1 MIKKLIKL
9 ANHLD
14 KKGLTKEADYLDA
27 LIIKNA
33 SAKTSSPIPVGIVF
47 RLVYNGKRIKVEKNM
62 FEGLYDKVVGG
73 ADEFKVAYP
82 GLEEP
87 KKPDTYKRFKYI
99 YVKFN
104 YRINPNDSND
114 VRFYT
119 PELAN
124 ETELIDDAKLASH
137 HIEEIKNYISKIEIE
152 RESSDDPKKIRVRLK
167 GTGSP
172 AKNSQFIEDEKNLQ
186 YIEYRYSLNIGSKGK
201 QVDVNK

>member
-1 MIKKLIKL
+1 MIKQLIKL

-33 SAKTSSPIPVGIVF
+33 STKSSSPIPVGIVYK
-47 RLVYNGKRIKVEKNM
+47 LVYNGKQIKVEKNM
-62 FEGLYDKVVGG
+62 LEGLYDKVVGG

-82 GLEEP
+82 GLDA
-87 KKPDTYKRFKYI
+87 KKPDTYKTLMYI
-99 YVKFN
+99 QAKFN

-124 ETELIDDAKLASH
+124 EAELIAEAKLSSID
-137 HIEEIKNYISKIEIE
+137 IEDIKAYISNIKIE
-152 RESSDDPKKIRVRLK
+152 RESSDDPKKISVRLF
-167 GTGSP
+167 GTGSTDG
-172 AKNSQFIEDEKNLQ
+172 ARYIEDEKKLQ
-186 YIEYRYSLNIGSKGK
+186 YIEYRYSLKLGPKGK
-201 QVDVNK
+201 QVEINK